1 MNVNKKENA
10 LEVKKIDKKIK
21 LDTTMEGWFDCGDC
35 LETVWTTYYN
45 IQGWRNNVGCQFE
58 IRRSKKMISDLLSLT
73 KEDAII
79 KLNISEINIKSFIK
93 DICIDYIDIANMQDK
108 EFDIRFNLK
117 KETLLVFKSV
127 FLI

>member
-58 IRRSKKMISDLLSLT
+58 IRRSKK
-73 KEDAII
+73 
-79 KLNISEINIKSFIK
+79 N
-93 DICIDYIDIANMQDK
+93 
-108 EFDIRFNLK
+108 
-117 KETLLVFKSV
+117 TLFAPS
-127 FLI
+127 